1 MAASVSLRDAL
12 EGIQS
17 ATVKARSDGIRDLKH
32 ILDYN
37 RNSSRISELRD
48 GEYNT
53 ILETLYRCADKEKQ
67 NAINGKTQTARTS
80 ASNKLADISNAVR
93 HTVEASVQLLK
104 PKTVAALLSH
114 IEHTILL
121 RNTEFCMPVA
131 LDYVKS
137 MRAVFECQPH
147 VVSLQEDGSGED
159 CRWDALALFCMH
171 CIGKIEQEQPS
182 DAEPLSTP
190 GTGTMNAFTIRS
202 ERSVIKESA
211 GSQARRPS
219 LRPIAEEM
227 VACIRFLTAVPTV
240 PLKRKAEPLLCTII
254 EALQKSTV
262 SHKSW
267 AHAFAA
273 INNIVCWSRTEDTNC
288 TKKFVS
294 HIVKLIRHLWRS
306 NVTKDATCQM
316 LVTVL
321 LLEPYILL
329 CMQQSAGLTL
339 RPELVGLLHVLQTD
353 YNKRKEREQLRLDDL
368 RLEINL
374 TNVPDGKVASLFLT
388 LRCSG
393 LQAESN
399 WLVAHIMAF
408 LHRAILPPSPTSE
421 ELEQASEREEEEE
434 EEEEEVDISQRPRK
448 RQRTEDDFTKL
459 VSAITFGTQQERT
472 CALQTVAFLAPR
484 MRFSF
489 IQLRRLLD
497 SAAVSCSDENGVI
510 SSWAFI
516 ACAYCASQK
525 SAADRQLSARFDSI
539 WQLALR
545 AISNPS
551 SSRAASFSLFVLFR
565 LRRVS
570 SQHVTE
576 LLQINESMDLNGP
589 SQMSDGAI
597 WLLNVVLEASQEL
610 SPAAGTRAADAAA
623 AWLARC
629 FTPSRLEDKH
639 YTGACNS
646 YDSSDVLSL
655 IKSCLGSTA
664 HQSPATGMPV
674 WDVGA
679 RGWLL
684 CQGGDELMRYLLLT
698 DEEGSALDD
707 KRLSSGVDASRT
719 LKQLTRPSVETLL
732 MSHLFSEVSRTVD
745 TFTGLVRSRQVTMD
759 SFNTLCKSC
768 VTFMC
773 ASTCVTFKDS
783 RKLEQFHQSTKKL
796 LGHVQDFVATPST
809 DQDKVDIFLSVFTS
823 TFPCLRGVGQQS
835 NRSERP
841 GCQMMAC
848 AAIKEAITRRQ
859 SADVVN
865 GDDDF
870 MDLDEAFDSQ
880 DSRPAQNSSPQ
891 EIPYSDLDAA
901 YSLSTLRSS
910 SMLYATAAIAVQT
923 YHASTP
929 TAGLASTSITDF
941 ILELPV
947 DAMLS
952 CRDVISSLPSLGLVL
967 GASDTA
973 RLMTLYLDLLAKS
986 TYKASE
992 VAIGSLL
999 DVMLSL
1005 VDVWTDPHHRDA
1017 HNLGLDAYEWLIT
1030 VAVPKEL
1037 VSPNVVKRLM
1047 NLLIQLF
1054 KIDAEYGLNTDAN
1067 TPRLVLFELLKTAPV
1082 TAQFELTGRLP
1093 EIFALYVL
1101 SQHET
1106 IFDDLLHDLMQNQD
1120 WFEGTVIRL
1129 RFFAKLGSTWPSLL
1143 RRCVW
1148 LLFDSAGNIKDASAH
1163 AKVCINQLASAL
1175 PLRQPRALFT
1185 LFAPQLLWSWTSGHL
1200 RLEDLPF
1207 AAFEYDS
1214 VHDLLRANESEALA
1228 QITLQGNEKAMD
1240 VVTRAVK
1247 MMSRDAVKR
1256 SYAKCL
1262 AYCMAYDVSS
1272 PKEPGAKSNPS
1283 EERLREAIG
1292 GKVEHQK
1299 LLIRHFPC
1307 IVGHFCLL
1315 MKTDDVGDTWLAK
1328 RDSYADMAKALKEMK
1343 VYSHSERSLPETQD
1357 PCVSDRYLLDEL
1369 ERLYKRTQL
1378 QITDLWS
1385 PSSFS
1390 LTARMLVNEID
1401 ESLGSLHTC
1410 LIVRRLRIFIAMS
1423 GELATD
1429 GFGLEMLIH
1438 SLRPFVSDSECAD
1451 DTLGVLYYLFNRGRS
1466 YLRSCLPFATGAI
1479 ISLVLQMRQHAQT
1492 AHDRT
1497 TQESQHTATIDKMVN
1512 FQNWLVDCLTALT
1525 REEPSTGY
1533 KQLLASL
1540 RGIQLPGN
1548 GRSDSPESNLLL
1560 FLLEQWQSSKPLC
1573 SRHDILEALTLL
1585 AENFVCPDSL
1595 SEDCLGLDKSTVHY
1609 VQPLWE
1615 VLNIS
1620 ALSDNFVAWAGE
1632 AIGRA
1637 YGCTGTRPE
1646 ESKGQGPSILKEL
1659 PSDMVG
1665 TLTASNST
1673 IVKHICQTMYSRK
1686 RSEAGLA
1693 EFTLR
1698 KIQESFASA
1707 GDSDEAVEFSQL
1719 LPDAICAAIC
1729 DGTFGW
1735 NPMPS
1740 QLEPDAADAES
1751 LRQALQAPT
1760 NGSIDQWTSRLAKVI
1775 SAWSANNAIVSSLAP
1790 LVQNLKGLARQLLP
1804 SMIHICLH
1812 NEFNAVPSLRQIL
1825 SEVIGVCMPDGSEAQ
1840 RPKQKFFLEILL
1852 YLRSQEL
1859 PGEATKADRLN
1870 WLDVDFVVAAGAA
1883 SRCRMPACALL
1894 FAESAAPVA
1903 VPQSGRRS
1911 TSRASTSHMQ
1921 PAPIP
1926 EELQIAIYQQMDEPD
1941 SFYGVPQPATI
1952 DSVLHRL
1959 DHEQDGF
1966 RSLMFRSAQM
1976 DSHMRHLH
1984 RLPER
1989 DAVGMIQS
1997 LSALNFNSLAFA
2009 MVTQGLGDLASCA
2022 APMLNAAQTL
2032 QQWDI
2037 SVPDSPSEASLTFS
2051 VHQEL
2056 SRADDLELIRDKVRN
2071 AVLQHVTNR
2080 PQAGDSPTHAWCSAL
2095 ASLTEIGE
2103 VISSSSEAEMAS
2115 RWSVMQSRQA
2125 WMQMARFQEVKPFL
2139 SNRQTLFGVIRQNA
2153 FLQKGLHLTERRCR
2167 ALEVEALLASSGLA
2181 REHSQL
2187 QDALTA
2193 TATLSDMIEHCGA
2206 VHLKVAG
2213 AVKLEAATVLSEA
2226 GETTISVRMLRDILG
2241 MSDLDS
2247 QDLQVG
2253 RAGLLA
2259 QLGHQ
2264 MAQARLEKPEDI
2276 LERYLTPA
2284 VNELYEQPDQRQA
2297 GKVYHE
2303 LATFCDKELQNP
2315 GNIENLNRITKL
2327 RQAKEEEIE
2336 AYNQAIQAAKRNGG
2350 DRNQLGRSLGQAKT
2364 WLAIDRSEEQRLQG
2378 IKQQL
2383 VSLSLQNYLRA
2394 LANSDSYDLSVLRF
2408 FAMWLENTGDVE
2420 ADNAVARY
2428 LPRVPSWKFVR
2439 LMNQLMTKL
2448 EDGVSSF
2455 QRALGALMLRI
2466 FKEHPYHSINHLFAA
2481 CQKPKG
2487 TNIDSASQA
2496 RHSIAMQ
2503 IQKDLQSPQNGK
2515 LGELVRNIFRANL
2528 RYKNLADRAPDQ
2540 SQQGLKL
2547 PVSKV
2552 PEAGGI
2558 VNSGTIRKLPPIT
2571 LTIPLRRSGDYD
2583 DVPKVERFG
2592 GDVSIMGGLSAPKML
2607 KLWDSTGQEHK
2618 QLFKSGKDDLRQDAI
2633 MEQVF
2638 EEVSNM
2644 LRNHK
2649 ATRQRDLK
2657 VRTYKVI
2664 TLAKTSGVIEFVP
2677 NSIPLNDFLR
2687 PAHKKY
2693 HPADMND
2700 GQARAQISNAWA
2712 QGEGSQGDRIKAFQK
2727 VCSKMHP
2734 VMRHFF
2740 FERFTDPDE
2749 WFQKRTAYTRTTAS
2763 VSILGH
2769 IIGLGDRH
2777 CSNILL
2783 DEKTGEV
2790 VHIDLGVAFEAGR
2803 VLTIPELIPFR
2814 LTRDIV
2820 DGMGVTKTEG
2830 VFRRC
2835 CEFTLDAVRED
2846 KESIMTLLNVLRY
2859 DPLVEWSVSPLRA
2872 KRMQEES
2879 NRINNGMIGGDAEN
2893 SSKKREHSAGEAD
2906 RALAIVEKKLAKTMS
2921 TTATVNEL
2929 IQQASD
2935 EKNLALLFQGW
2946 AAFF

>member
-1 MAASVSLRDAL
+1 MASVSLRDAL
-12 EGIQS
+12 EDIQS
-17 ATVKARSDGIRDLKH
+17 GTAKARSDGIRDLKH

-37 RNSSRISELRD
+37 RNSPRISELRD

-53 ILETLYRCADKEKQ
+53 ILETLYKCAEKEKH
-67 NAINGKTQTARTS
+67 NALNGKTQTARTS
-80 ASNKLADISNAVR
+80 ASNRLADISNAFR
-93 HTVEASVQLLK
+93 HTVEASVHVLK
-104 PKTVAALLSH
+104 PKTVSALLKH
-114 IEHTILL
+114 IEDTILI

-137 MRAVFECQPH
+137 MRAVFEYQPH
-147 VVSLQEDGSGED
+147 VVSLQGDGSGGD
-159 CRWDALALFCMH
+159 CKWDAFAVFCMD
-171 CIGKIEQEQPS
+171 CISKIEQEQPS
-182 DAEPLSTP
+182 DAEPLSTA
-190 GTGTMNAFTIRS
+190 GTMNAFSIRS
-202 ERSVIKESA
+202 SRSVIKDSA
-211 GSQARRPS
+211 GSQGGRPA

-227 VACIRFLTAVPTV
+227 VACIRFLTAVSTV
-240 PLKRKAEPLLCTII
+240 PLKRKAEPLLWTVI

-262 SHKSW
+262 SHKPW

-273 INNIVCWSRTEDTNC
+273 INNIICWSRTEDINC
-288 TKKFVS
+288 TKKFVG

-316 LVTVL
+316 LVTLL

-329 CMQQSAGLTL
+329 SMQQSASLTL
-339 RPELVGLLHVLQTD
+339 RPDLTGLLHVLQTD
-353 YNKRKEREQLRLDDL
+353 YNRRKEREQLRLDDL
-368 RLEINL
+368 RLEINSR
-374 TNVPDGKVASLFLT
+374 NFPDGKVATPLLT

-399 WLVAHIMAF
+399 WLAAHIMAF
-408 LHRAILPPSPTSE
+408 LHRAILPRSPTSDG
-421 ELEQASEREEEEE
+421 LEQASEH
-434 EEEEEVDISQRPRK
+434 EEEVDISQRPRK

-497 SAAVSCSDENGVI
+497 SAAVSCSDENGTI

-516 ACAYCASQK
+516 ACAYCASQS
-525 SAADRQLSARFDSI
+525 SAADRQLSARFNSI

-545 AISNPS
+545 SISNPS

-576 LLQINESMDLNGP
+576 LLQITESMDLNGP

-597 WLLNVVLEASQEL
+597 WLLNIVLEASQEL

-623 AWLARC
+623 AWLSRC
-629 FTPSRLEDKH
+629 FTPSHLEDKH

-655 IKSCLGSTA
+655 ILSCLGSTA
-664 HQSPATGMPV
+664 HNSPATGMPV
-674 WDVGA
+674 WDIGA

-684 CQGGDELMRYLLLT
+684 CQGDDELMRYLLLT
-698 DEEGSALDD
+698 GEEGSALDYE
-707 KRLSSGVDASRT
+707 LLYSGVDASRT
-719 LKQLTRPSVETLL
+719 LKSTRPSVETLL
-732 MSHLFSEVSRTVD
+732 MGHLFSEVSRTVD

-773 ASTCVTFKDS
+773 ASTCVAFRDS

-796 LGHVQDFVATPST
+796 LEHVKDFVATPST

-835 NRSERP
+835 NRSDRP
-841 GCQMMAC
+841 GCQMLAC

-880 DSRPAQNSSPQ
+880 DSRPGQNSTLQ

-910 SMLYATAAIAVQT
+910 SVLYATAAIAVQT
-923 YHASTP
+923 DHASAP
-929 TAGLASTSITDF
+929 TADLASTSITNF

-947 DAMLS
+947 DAILS

-967 GASDTA
+967 GASDTT

-986 TYKASE
+986 NYKASE

-1005 VDVWTDPHHRDA
+1005 MGVWTDSHHRDA

-1030 VAVPKEL
+1030 VAVPKKL

-1047 NLLIQLF
+1047 SLLIQLF
-1054 KIDAEYGLNTDAN
+1054 KIDPEYGLNTEAN
-1067 TPRLVLFELLKTAPV
+1067 TPRLVLFDVLKTAPV
-1082 TAQFELTGRLP
+1082 TAQFELTDRLP
-1093 EIFALYVL
+1093 EVFGLYVL

-1106 IFDDLLHDLMQNQD
+1106 IFDELLHYLMQNQD
-1120 WFEGTVIRL
+1120 GFEGTAIRL
-1129 RFFAKLGSTWPSLL
+1129 RFFAKLGSSWPSLL

-1175 PLRQPRALFT
+1175 PLRQPRVLFT

-1200 RLEDLPF
+1200 GLEDLPF

-1247 MMSRDAVKR
+1247 RMARDAVKR

-1272 PKEPGAKSNPS
+1272 PKQPGAKSNPS
-1283 EERLREAIG
+1283 EEQMRETIG
-1292 GKVEHQK
+1292 GKAEHQK
-1299 LLIRHFPC
+1299 LLIRHFPA
-1307 IVGHFCLL
+1307 IVGHFYLL

-1328 RDSYADMAKALKEMK
+1328 RDGYADMAKALNEMK

-1357 PCVSDRYLLDEL
+1357 PCVNDRYLLDEL

-1378 QITDLWS
+1378 QVTDLWS

-1410 LIVRRLRIFIAMS
+1410 LIIRRLRIFIAMS

-1497 TQESQHTATIDKMVN
+1497 TQESQHTATIDKMVD
-1512 FQNWLVDCLTALT
+1512 FQKWLVDCLAALT
-1525 REEPSTGY
+1525 REEPNTAY
-1533 KQLLASL
+1533 KPLLASL
-1540 RGIQLPGN
+1540 RGCQLPGN
-1548 GRSDSPESNLLL
+1548 SRSDSPESKLLL

-1573 SRHDILEALTLL
+1573 SRHDILEALTLI

-1595 SEDCLGLDKSTVHY
+1595 SEDCLGLDENAVHY

-1615 VLNIS
+1615 VLNLS

-1646 ESKGQGPSILKEL
+1646 EPKGQELSILKEL

-1698 KIQESFASA
+1698 KIQESFAPA
-1707 GDSDEAVEFSQL
+1707 GDSDEAVEFAQL

-1760 NGSIDQWTSRLAKVI
+1760 NDSIDHWASRLAKVI
-1775 SAWSANNAIVSSLAP
+1775 SAWSANNPIVSSLAP
-1790 LVQNLKGLARQLLP
+1790 LVQNLNGLARQLLP

-1812 NEFNAVPSLRQIL
+1812 NESNALPSLRQIL
-1825 SEVIGVCMPDGSEAQ
+1825 SEVIGVCMPDESEAQ

-1859 PGEATKADRLN
+1859 PGETTKADRLK

-1883 SRCRMPACALL
+1883 SRCRMPDCALL
-1894 FAESAAPVA
+1894 FAESAAAPVA
-1903 VPQSGRRS
+1903 VIQSGRRS
-1911 TSRASTSHMQ
+1911 TSRASTSHLQ

-1926 EELQIAIYQQMDEPD
+1926 EELQTAIYQQMDEPD

-2009 MVTQGLGDLASCA
+2009 LVTQGLGDLASCA

-2037 SVPDSPSEASLTFS
+2037 SVPDSRSEALLTFS
-2051 VHQEL
+2051 VQQEL
-2056 SRADDLELIRDKVRN
+2056 SRANDLELVRDKLRN
-2071 AVLQHVTNR
+2071 AILQHVTNR
-2080 PQAGDSPTHAWCSAL
+2080 AQAGDSAGPTHVWCSAL

-2115 RWSVMQSRQA
+2115 RWSVMQSRQG
-2125 WMQMARFQEVKPFL
+2125 WMQMARFKEVKPFL

-2153 FLQKGLHLTERRCR
+2153 SLQKGLHLTERRCR
-2167 ALEVEALLASSGLA
+2167 ALEVEALLASSVLA

-2206 VHLKVAG
+2206 VNLKIAG
-2213 AVKLEAATVLSEA
+2213 AVKLETATVLSEA
-2226 GETTISVRMLRDILG
+2226 GETTISVKMLRDILD

-2264 MAQARLEKPEDI
+2264 MAEARLEKPEDI

-2284 VNELYEQPDQRQA
+2284 VNELNEHTDQRQA

-2315 GNIENLNRITKL
+2315 GNIENLTRITKL

-2350 DRNQLGRSLGQAKT
+2350 DRNQLGKALGQAKT

-2378 IKQQL
+2378 IKRQL

-2420 ADNAVARY
+2420 ADKVVARY
-2428 LPRVPSWKFVR
+2428 LPRVPSWKLVR

-2455 QRALGALMLRI
+2455 QQALGALMLRI

-2487 TNIDSASQA
+2487 TNIDSAGQA

-2515 LGELVRNIFRANL
+2515 LGELVKNISRANL
-2528 RYKNLADRAPDQ
+2528 RYKNLADRAPDL
-2540 SQQGLKL
+2540 SQQGMKL
-2547 PVSKV
+2547 PVSRV
-2552 PEAGGI
+2552 PEAGAI
-2558 VNSGTIRKLPPIT
+2558 VNSTTIRKLPPIT
-2571 LTIPLRRSGDYD
+2571 LTIPLRPSGDYD
-2583 DVPKVERFG
+2583 DVPKVEKFG

-2607 KLWDSTGQEHK
+2607 KLWDSTGKEHK

-2677 NSIPLNDFLR
+2677 NSIPLADFLR

-2693 HPADMND
+2693 YPADMTD
-2700 GQARAQISNAWA
+2700 KQARDQISDAWA
-2712 QGEGSQGDRIKAFQK
+2712 HGEGSQADRIKAFQK
-2727 VCSKMHP
+2727 VCSKMQP

-2740 FERFTDPDE
+2740 FERFTDPNE

-2803 VLTIPELIPFR
+2803 VLPIPELIPFR

-2820 DGMGVTKTEG
+2820 DGMGVSKTEG

-2835 CEFTLDAVRED
+2835 CEFTLEAVRED

-2879 NRINNGMIGGDAEN
+2879 NRINNGIIGGDTEN

>member
-1 MAASVSLRDAL
+1 MASVSLRDAL
-12 EGIQS
+12 ESIQS
-17 ATVKARSDGIRDLKH
+17 GTVKARSDGIRDLKH

-53 ILETLYRCADKEKQ
+53 ILETLYTCAVKEKQ

-80 ASNKLADISNAVR
+80 ASNKLADISNAFR
-93 HTVEASVQLLK
+93 HTIEASVQVLK
-104 PKTVAALLSH
+104 PKTVIALLNH
-114 IEHTILL
+114 IEDTILI

-137 MRAVFECQPH
+137 MRAVFEYQPH
-147 VVSLQEDGSGED
+147 VVSLQGDGSGEN
-159 CRWDALALFCMH
+159 CKWDAFAVFCMD
-171 CIGKIEQEQPS
+171 CISKIEQEQPS
-182 DAEPLSTP
+182 DGEPLSTA
-190 GTGTMNAFTIRS
+190 GTMNGFSIRS
-202 ERSVIKESA
+202 SRSVIKESA
-211 GSQARRPS
+211 GSQGGRPS
-219 LRPIAEEM
+219 LRPVAEEM

-240 PLKRKAEPLLCTII
+240 PLKRKAEPLLWTII
-254 EALQKSTV
+254 EALQKSTI
-262 SHKSW
+262 SHKCW

-273 INNIVCWSRTEDTNC
+273 INNIICWSRTEDINC

-316 LVTVL
+316 LVTLL

-329 CMQQSAGLTL
+329 SMQQSASLTL
-339 RPELVGLLHVLQTD
+339 RPELTGLLHVLQAD
-353 YNKRKEREQLRLDDL
+353 YHKRKEREQLRLDDL
-368 RLEINL
+368 RLEINPI
-374 TNVPDGKVASLFLT
+374 NIPDGKVATPLLT
-388 LRCSG
+388 LRCAG

-408 LHRAILPPSPTSE
+408 LHRAILPRSGTSD
-421 ELEQASEREEEEE
+421 ELEQASEREEEA
-434 EEEEEVDISQRPRK
+434 DISQRPRK

-459 VSAITFGTQQERT
+459 VSAITLGTQQERT

-497 SAAVSCSDENGVI
+497 SAAVSCSDENGAI

-516 ACAYCASQK
+516 ACAYCASQTG
-525 SAADRQLSARFDSI
+525 AADRQLSARFSSI

-545 AISNPS
+545 SISNAS

-570 SQHVTE
+570 SQHVSE
-576 LLQINESMDLNGP
+576 LLQITESMDLNGP
-589 SQMSDGAI
+589 SQISDGAI

-623 AWLARC
+623 GWLSRC

-655 IKSCLGSTA
+655 ITSCLASTA
-664 HQSPATGMPV
+664 HNSPATGMPV
-674 WDVGA
+674 WDIGA

-684 CQGGDELMRYLLLT
+684 CQGDDELMRYLLLT
-698 DEEGSALDD
+698 SDESSALDD
-707 KRLSSGVDASRT
+707 KLLFPGADVSRT
-719 LKQLTRPSVETLL
+719 LKQSTRPSVEALL
-732 MSHLFSEVSRTVD
+732 MGHLSSEVSRTID
-745 TFTGLVRSRQVTMD
+745 TFSGLVRSRQVTMD
-759 SFNTLCKSC
+759 SFNTLCKAC

-773 ASTCVTFKDS
+773 ASTCITFRDS
-783 RKLEQFHQSTKKL
+783 RKHEQLHQSTKKL
-796 LGHVQDFVATPST
+796 LGHVQEFVATSST

-823 TFPCLRGVGQQS
+823 TFPCLRGVEQQS
-835 NRSERP
+835 NRSERS
-841 GCQMMAC
+841 GCQMLAC
-848 AAIKEAITRRQ
+848 AAIKDAVTRRQ
-859 SADVVN
+859 REGFDN

-870 MDLDEAFDSQ
+870 MDLDDTFDSQ
-880 DSRPAQNSSPQ
+880 DSRPGQNSVVQ
-891 EIPYSDLDAA
+891 EVPYGDLDAA
-901 YSLSTLRSS
+901 YSLATLRSS
-910 SMLYATAAIAVQT
+910 SMLYATAAIAVQNDHT
-923 YHASTP
+923 STT
-929 TAGLASTSITDF
+929 TADLASTSVTDSF
-941 ILELPV
+941 LELPI
-947 DAMLS
+947 DAILS

-967 GASDTA
+967 SASDTT

-999 DVMLSL
+999 DVMMSL
-1005 VDVWTDPHHRDA
+1005 VGVWTDPHHRDA

-1030 VAVPKEL
+1030 VAIPKEL

-1067 TPRLVLFELLKTAPV
+1067 TPRLVLFELLKTAPIM
-1082 TAQFELTGRLP
+1082 AQFELTDRLP
-1093 EIFALYVL
+1093 EIFGLYVL

-1106 IFDDLLHDLMQNQD
+1106 IFGDLLHDLMQNQD
-1120 WFEGTVIRL
+1120 WVEGTVIRL

-1163 AKVCINQLASAL
+1163 AKVCISQLASAL
-1175 PLRQPRALFT
+1175 PLRQPRVLFT

-1207 AAFEYDS
+1207 AAFQYDS

-1247 MMSRDAVKR
+1247 MMARDAVKR

-1299 LLIRHFPC
+1299 LLIRHFPA
-1307 IVGHFCLL
+1307 IVGHFYLL

-1328 RDSYADMAKALKEMK
+1328 RDGYADMAKALKEMK

-1378 QITDLWS
+1378 QVTDLWS

-1410 LIVRRLRIFIAMS
+1410 LIIRRLRIFIAMS

-1479 ISLVLQMRQHAQT
+1479 ISLVLQMRQHAQM

-1512 FQNWLVDCLTALT
+1512 FQKWLVDCLTALT
-1525 REEPSTGY
+1525 REESNTAY
-1533 KQLLASL
+1533 KPLLASL
-1540 RGIQLPGN
+1540 RAIQLPGN
-1548 GRSDSPESNLLL
+1548 GRSDSPESKLLL
-1560 FLLEQWQSSKPLC
+1560 FLLDQWQSSNPLC

-1585 AENFVCPDSL
+1585 AEKFIYPDSL
-1595 SEDCLGLDKSTVHY
+1595 SEDCLGLDENTVHY

-1646 ESKGQGPSILKEL
+1646 ESKGQEPSMLKEL
-1659 PSDMVG
+1659 PNDMVG
-1665 TLTASNST
+1665 TLTFSNST
-1673 IVKHICQTMYSRK
+1673 IIKHICQTMYSRK

-1735 NPMPS
+1735 TPMPS
-1740 QLEPDAADAES
+1740 QLEPDAADADS
-1751 LRQALQAPT
+1751 LRQALHAPT
-1760 NGSIDQWTSRLAKVI
+1760 NDSIDHWASRLAKVI
-1775 SAWSANNAIVSSLAP
+1775 SAWYANNPIVSSLAP
-1790 LVQNLKGLARQLLP
+1790 LVQHLKGLARQLLP

-1812 NEFNAVPSLRQIL
+1812 NELNAVPSLRQIL
-1825 SEVIGVCMPDGSEAQ
+1825 SEVIGGCMPDESEAQ

-1894 FAESAAPVA
+1894 LAESAAPVA

-1911 TSRASTSHMQ
+1911 TSRVSASHLQ
-1921 PAPIP
+1921 PAPVP

-1984 RLPER
+1984 RLPEG

-2037 SVPDSPSEASLTFS
+2037 TVPDLRSEALLTFS

-2056 SRADDLELIRDKVRN
+2056 SRANDLESVRDKVRN

-2080 PQAGDSPTHAWCSAL
+2080 TQAGDSAGPTHVWCSAL

-2103 VISSSSEAEMAS
+2103 VISSSSEAEMVS
-2115 RWSVMQSRQA
+2115 RWSVMQTRQG

-2153 FLQKGLHLTERRCR
+2153 ALQKGLHLGEKRCR

-2193 TATLSDMIEHCGA
+2193 TATLSDMIDHCG
-2206 VHLKVAG
+2206 VVNLKIAG
-2213 AVKLEAATVLSEA
+2213 AVKLETATVLSEA
-2226 GETTISVRMLRDILG
+2226 GETTISVKMLRDILG

-2247 QDLQVG
+2247 QDLKVG

-2264 MAQARLEKPEDI
+2264 MAEARLEKPEDI

-2284 VNELYEQPDQRQA
+2284 VNELHEHRDQRQA

-2327 RQAKEEEIE
+2327 RQAKEEEID

-2420 ADNAVARY
+2420 ADKVVARY

-2455 QRALGALMLRI
+2455 QQALGALMLRI

-2481 CQKPKG
+2481 CQKPTG
-2487 TNIDSASQA
+2487 TNIDSAGQA

-2503 IQKDLQSPQNGK
+2503 IQKDLQSPQNDK
-2515 LGELVRNIFRANL
+2515 LGELVKNIFRANL

-2540 SQQGLKL
+2540 SQQGMKL

-2571 LTIPLRRSGDYD
+2571 LTIALRPSGDYD
-2583 DVPKVERFG
+2583 DVPKVEKFG

-2693 HPADMND
+2693 YPADMND

-2712 QGEGSQGDRIKAFQK
+2712 QGEGSQADRIKAFQK

-2879 NRINNGMIGGDAEN
+2879 NRISNGMIGGDAEN
-2893 SSKKREHSAGEAD
+2893 SSKKREHSAGEAG

>member
-1 MAASVSLRDAL
+1 MASVSLRDAL

-17 ATVKARSDGIRDLKH
+17 GAVKARSDGIRDLKH

-37 RNSSRISELRD
+37 RNSARIGELRD

-53 ILETLYRCADKEKQ
+53 ILETLYNCADKEKR
-67 NAINGKTQTARTS
+67 NALNGKTATARTS
-80 ASNKLADISNAVR
+80 ASNKLADISNALR
-93 HTVEASVQLLK
+93 HTIEASVQVLK
-104 PKTVAALLSH
+104 PKTISALLNH
-114 IEHTILL
+114 IQDTIFI
-121 RNTEFCMPVA
+121 RKTEFCMPVA

-137 MRAVFECQPH
+137 MRAVFEYQPH

-159 CRWDALALFCMH
+159 CRWDALALFCMD
-171 CIGKIEQEQPS
+171 CISKIEQDQPS
-182 DAEPLSTP
+182 DGDLLSTA
-190 GTGTMNAFTIRS
+190 GTTNGFSVRS
-202 ERSVIKESA
+202 SRSVVKESA
-211 GSQARRPS
+211 GSQGGRPS

-227 VACIRFLTAVPTV
+227 VACIRYLTAVPTV
-240 PLKRKAEPLLCTII
+240 PLKRKAEPLLWTII

-273 INNIVCWSRTEDTNC
+273 INNIICWSRTEDINC
-288 TKKFVS
+288 TRKFVS
-294 HIVKLIRHLWRS
+294 HIVKMIRHLWRS

-316 LVTVL
+316 LVTLL

-329 CMQQSAGLTL
+329 SMQQSASLTL
-339 RPELVGLLHVLQTD
+339 RPELTGLLHGLQAD

-368 RLEINL
+368 RLEINPR
-374 TNVPDGKVASLFLT
+374 NVPHGKVATPLLT
-388 LRCSG
+388 LRCLG
-393 LQAESN
+393 LQTESN
-399 WLVAHIMAF
+399 WLVVHIMAF
-408 LHRAILPPSPTSE
+408 LHRAILPRSATSD
-421 ELEQASEREEEEE
+421 ELEQASEREEEA
-434 EEEEEVDISQRPRK
+434 DISQRPRK

-489 IQLRRLLD
+489 TQLRRLLD

-510 SSWAFI
+510 SSWAYI
-516 ACAYCASQK
+516 TCASCASQINA
-525 SAADRQLSARFDSI
+525 SDRQLSARFSSI

-545 AISNPS
+545 SISNPS

-576 LLQINESMDLNGP
+576 LLQITESMDLNGP

-597 WLLNVVLEASQEL
+597 CLLSVVLEASQEL

-623 AWLARC
+623 GWLSRC

-655 IKSCLGSTA
+655 ITSC
-664 HQSPATGMPV
+664 
-674 WDVGA
+674 
-679 RGWLL
+679 
-684 CQGGDELMRYLLLT
+684 DEELITYLLLAS
-698 DEEGSALDD
+698 DEGSVLDD
-707 KRLSSGVDASRT
+707 KLLSSGIDASIT
-719 LKQLTRPSVETLL
+719 PKQSTRPSVETLL
-732 MSHLFSEVSRTVD
+732 MSHLSSELSRTID

-759 SFNTLCKSC
+759 AFNTLCKAC
-768 VTFMC
+768 VSFMC
-773 ASTCVTFKDS
+773 ASTCVTFRDS
-783 RKLEQFHQSTKKL
+783 RKHEQLHQSTKKL

-809 DQDKVDIFLSVFTS
+809 DQDKADIFLSVFTS
-823 TFPCLRGVGQQS
+823 TFPYLRGAEQQS
-835 NRSERP
+835 NRAERS
-841 GCQMMAC
+841 GCQMLAC
-848 AAIKEAITRRQ
+848 ATIKEAMTRRQ
-859 SADVVN
+859 SADIVN

-870 MDLDEAFDSQ
+870 MDLDETFDSQ
-880 DSRPAQNSSPQ
+880 DSRPGQNSIVQ
-891 EIPYSDLDAA
+891 AIPYSDLDAA

-910 SMLYATAAIAVQT
+910 SMLYSTAAITIQNQSTAPTAVM
-923 YHASTP
+923 ASTH
-929 TAGLASTSITDF
+929 ITDF

-947 DAMLS
+947 DAILS
-952 CRDVISSLPSLGLVL
+952 CRDVISSLPSMGLVL
-967 GASDTA
+967 GASDTT

-992 VAIGSLL
+992 VAMGSLL

-1005 VDVWTDPHHRDA
+1005 LGVWTDPHNRDA

-1037 VSPNVVKRLM
+1037 VSHNVVKRLM
-1047 NLLIQLF
+1047 NILIQLF
-1054 KIDAEYGLNTDAN
+1054 KIDAKYGLNTEAN

-1082 TAQFELTGRLP
+1082 TAQFELTDRIP
-1093 EIFALYVL
+1093 EIFGLYVL

-1106 IFDDLLHDLMQNQD
+1106 IFDELLHDLMHNQD

-1129 RFFAKLGSTWPSLL
+1129 RFFAKLGSSWPSLL

-1163 AKVCINQLASAL
+1163 AKICISQLASAL
-1175 PLRQPRALFT
+1175 PLRQPRVLFT
-1185 LFAPQLLWSWTSGHL
+1185 LFAPQLLWSWTGGQL
-1200 RLEDLPF
+1200 GLEDLPF
-1207 AAFEYDS
+1207 EAFEYDS

-1240 VVTRAVK
+1240 VVTRAVR
-1247 MMSRDAVKR
+1247 MMARDAVKR

-1262 AYCMAYDVSS
+1262 AYCMAYDVSN
-1272 PKEPGAKSNPS
+1272 PREPGAKSNPS

-1292 GKVEHQK
+1292 GRVEHQK
-1299 LLIRHFPC
+1299 LLIRHFPA
-1307 IVGHFCLL
+1307 IVGHFYLL

-1328 RDSYADMAKALKEMK
+1328 RDGYAEMAKALKDMK

-1357 PCVSDRYLLDEL
+1357 PCVSDRYLPDEL

-1378 QITDLWS
+1378 QVTDLWS

-1410 LIVRRLRIFIAMS
+1410 LIIRRLRIFIAMS

-1451 DTLGVLYYLFNRGRS
+1451 DALGVLQYLFNSSRS
-1466 YLRSCLPFATGAI
+1466 YLRGCLPFATGAI
-1479 ISLVLQMRQHAQT
+1479 ILLILTMRKHTQLA
-1492 AHDRT
+1492 ADRT
-1497 TQESQHTATIDKMVN
+1497 TQESQRTATIEKMIS
-1512 FQNWLVDCLTALT
+1512 FQKWLVDCLAALT
-1525 REEPSTGY
+1525 REEPDTTY
-1533 KQLLASL
+1533 KPLLASL

-1548 GRSDSPESNLLL
+1548 GRLGSSESKLLL
-1560 FLLEQWQSSKPLC
+1560 FLLDQWRSGEPLC
-1573 SRHDILEALTLL
+1573 SRQDILEALALL
-1585 AENFVCPDSL
+1585 AEGFIWPDSL
-1595 SEDCLGLDKSTVHY
+1595 SEDCLGLDKDTVHY

-1615 VLNIS
+1615 VLNTS
-1620 ALSDNFVAWAGE
+1620 ALSDKFVAWAGE

-1637 YGCTGTRPE
+1637 YACTGIRPE
-1646 ESKGQGPSILKEL
+1646 ESKGQEFTMLKEL
-1659 PSDMVG
+1659 PKGMVSP
-1665 TLTASNST
+1665 TTTSNST
-1673 IVKHICQTMYSRK
+1673 IIKHICQTLYSRK

-1719 LPDAICAAIC
+1719 LPDAVCAAIC

-1735 NPMPS
+1735 NPTPS
-1740 QLEPDAADAES
+1740 QLEPDAANAES
-1751 LRQALQAPT
+1751 LRQALEAPT
-1760 NGSIDQWTSRLAKVI
+1760 NDSIDQWASRLAKLI
-1775 SAWSANNAIVSSLAP
+1775 SAWSANNAIVYSLAP
-1790 LVQNLKGLARQLLP
+1790 LVQNINGLAVQLLP

-1812 NEFNAVPSLRQIL
+1812 NELNSVPSLRQIL
-1825 SEVIGVCMPDGSEAQ
+1825 SEVIGVCMPDESKAQ
-1840 RPKQKFFLEILL
+1840 LPKQKFFLEILL

-1894 FAESAAPVA
+1894 LAESAAPVA
-1903 VPQSGRRS
+1903 VPQPNRRS
-1911 TSRASTSHMQ
+1911 TSRASTSQLQ

-1926 EELQIAIYQQMDEPD
+1926 EELQMAIYQQIDEPD
-1941 SFYGVPQPATI
+1941 SFYGVSQPATI
-1952 DSVLHRL
+1952 DSVLQRL

-1984 RLPER
+1984 RVPER
-1989 DAVGMIQS
+1989 DAVGMVQS

-2009 MVTQGLGDLASCA
+2009 MVTQGLGDLTSCA

-2037 SVPDSPSEASLTFS
+2037 SVPDSRSEALLTFS
-2051 VHQEL
+2051 IHQEL
-2056 SRADDLELIRDKVRN
+2056 SRASDLDPVRKKLRK
-2071 AVLQHVTNR
+2071 AVLQHITNR
-2080 PQAGDSPTHAWCSAL
+2080 RQDGDGASPTHVWCSAL

-2103 VISSSSEAEMAS
+2103 VISSSNEAEMVS
-2115 RWSVMQSRQA
+2115 RWRVMQNRQD

-2139 SNRQTLFGVIRQNA
+2139 ANRQTLFGVIRQNA
-2153 FLQKGLHLTERRCR
+2153 ALQKGLHLDERRCR
-2167 ALEVEALLASSGLA
+2167 AFEVEALLASSGLA

-2193 TATLSDMIEHCGA
+2193 TATLSDMIEHCSA
-2206 VHLKVAG
+2206 VNLRIAG
-2213 AVKLEAATVLSEA
+2213 AVKLETATVLSEA
-2226 GETTISVRMLRDILG
+2226 GEMTISVKMLKDTLG

-2247 QDLQVG
+2247 QELQVG

-2264 MAQARLEKPEDI
+2264 MAEARLEKPEDI
-2276 LERYLTPA
+2276 LDRYLTPA
-2284 VNELYEQPDQRQA
+2284 VNELHEHPDQKQA

-2303 LATFCDKELQNP
+2303 LASFCDKELQNP
-2315 GNIENLNRITKL
+2315 GNVENLNRITKL

-2336 AYNQAIQAAKRNGG
+2336 AYNQAIQVAKRSGG
-2350 DRNQLGRSLGQAKT
+2350 DRTNQLNRSLVQAKT
-2364 WLAIDRSEEQRLQG
+2364 WLAIDRSEEQRLQAT
-2378 IKQQL
+2378 KQQL

-2394 LANSDSYDLSVLRF
+2394 LANSDAYDLSVLRF
-2408 FAMWLENTGDVE
+2408 FAMWLENTGDME
-2420 ADNAVARY
+2420 ADKMVARY
-2428 LPRVPSWKFVR
+2428 LPRVSSWKFVR

-2455 QRALGALMLRI
+2455 QQALGALMLRI

-2487 TNIDSASQA
+2487 TNIDSAAQA
-2496 RHSIAMQ
+2496 RYSIAMQ
-2503 IQKDLQSPQNGK
+2503 IQKDLQSSQNGK
-2515 LGELVRNIFRANL
+2515 LGEVVKNIFRANL

-2540 SQQGLKL
+2540 SQQGTKV
-2547 PVSKV
+2547 PISEV

-2558 VNSGTIRKLPPIT
+2558 VNSGTIKHLPPIT
-2571 LTIPLRRSGDYD
+2571 LAIPLRPSGDYD
-2583 DVPKVERFG
+2583 DVPKVAKFG

-2607 KLWDSTGQEHK
+2607 KLWDTAGKEHK

-2693 HPADMND
+2693 YPADWND
-2700 GQARAQISNAWA
+2700 NQARTLISNAWDGGA
-2712 QGEGSQGDRIKAFQK
+2712 GSQADRIKAFQK

-2893 SSKKREHSAGEAD
+2893 SSKKRAHSAGEAD